1 MKIPNGQPANPT
13 EVEEKDVSR
22 ERERENES
30 RRLRELMMRLQTMMS
45 LSEPEENDWPTGR
58 EYGQRL
64 GVLPFT
70 RQ

>member
-1 MKIPNGQPANPT
+1 MTAVQLDNQRTMKIPNGQPANPT

-45 LSEPEENDWPTGR
+45 LSEPEGNDWPK
-58 EYGQRL
+58 EAA
-64 GVLPFT
+64 
-70 RQ
+70 

>member
-1 MKIPNGQPANPT
+1 MKIPNGQPAKLT
-13 EVEEKDVSR
+13 EVEEKDVSC
-22 ERERENES
+22 ERENES
-30 RRLRELMMRLQTMMS
+30 RRLKELMMRLQTMMS